1 MISAKLNVMKID
13 KSKLF
18 TGKDGTYLD
27 ILLIPTP
34 NNAHGNDYMVVQSL
48 SKADRDAGKKSPI
61 LGNAKIIG
69 AKPAAQQQAPP
80 PTQQSS
86 GWGVGGSDDLPF

>member
-1 MISAKLNVMKID
+1 MISGKLNVMKID

-18 TGKDGTYLD
+18 KGKDGTYMD

-34 NNAHGNDYMVVQSL
+34 NNKHGNDYMVVQSL
-48 SKADRDAGKKSPI
+48 SKADREAGLKSPI

-69 AKPAAQQQAPP
+69 APAAS
-80 PTQQSS
+80 QQSS
-86 GWGVGGSDDLPF
+86 SAATENSYISGDDLPF